1 MMNEAAPD
9 VRFDIRDGLATLVF
23 DRPDST
29 VNLLTSD
36 VMLHL
41 DELLDRLESAVR
53 RGEARAL
60 VIRSGKADNF
70 IAGADIDELAGL
82 EDAAE
87 ARELSRRGQAIFLRL
102 ERLPIPALAAVHGT
116 CLGGGV
122 ELALACDHR
131 VASNAPRTKLGL
143 PETRLGILPGLGG
156 TVRLPRTVGAR
167 AALDLILTGKQID
180 AERARQIGLVDR
192 VIPAERFEGQVK
204 ALAGQLASGKR
215 PLGKAKPAL
224 LDRAIAFLR
233 PARWA
238 VKRMTRKQLLRRTK
252 GHYPAQ
258 PLALAVTLD
267 GLGRSPERAYEE
279 EARAFGALAVTPEC
293 KNLIFVFK
301 LTEGAKKRTPEGA
314 AARVERAAIV
324 GAGVMGAGIAEL
336 FAYQNLP
343 VRVADVDEEQLRSGL
358 DRARRLLEKGAG
370 HAGWSEDELQERL
383 ERLSGGTGYDGFEDA
398 DVVVEAVVERMD
410 VKRDVFSSVEDA
422 VRPDA
427 VIASNTS
434 ALSISELQDSLRHP
448 ERVCGLHF
456 FNPPHR
462 MPLVEVVRG
471 ARTTNETMATA
482 FRTAVKLAKTP
493 VVVKDSAGFVVN
505 RILGAYLTEAGHLL
519 QEGMEVETLDRTM
532 SRFGMPMGPARLLD
546 EIGLDVAAHVT
557 ETLQSAFG
565 DRFAPAPV
573 MAAVLDTGVTG
584 KKGGRGFYRY
594 EDGKAKE
601 VDPQIQRILQESGR
615 DDRPDQEVARE
626 RMVFLMINEAAR
638 TLDDEVVREPG
649 DIDVAMIMGTGF
661 PPFRGGLLRYADS
674 VGLPHIADRLRE
686 LAQRLGPRFEPAG
699 ALLRRSVFYEPASS
713 GR

>member
-9 VRFDIRDGLATLVF
+9 VRLDLRDGLATLIF
-23 DRPDST
+23 DRPDSK
-29 VNLLTSD
+29 VNLLTSN

-41 DELLDRLESAVR
+41 DRVLDGLEDAVH

-60 VIRSGKADNF
+60 LIRSGKTDNF
-70 IAGADIDELAGL
+70 IAGADIDELAAL
-82 EDAAE
+82 EDAAD
-87 ARELSRRGQAIFLRL
+87 ARQLSRRGQAIFLRL
-102 ERLPIPALAAVHGT
+102 ERLPVPVLAAVHGT
-116 CLGGGV
+116 CVGGGL

-131 VASNAPRTKLGL
+131 VASNAPRTRLGL

-180 AERARQIGLVDR
+180 AEGARKIGLVDR
-192 VIPAERFEGQVK
+192 VIPVERFEGQVK
-204 ALAGQLASGKR
+204 ALAEQLAAGKS
-215 PLGKAKPAL
+215 PLGKAKPGP
-224 LDRAIAFLR
+224 LDRAIAFLP

-238 VKRMTRKQLLRRTK
+238 IKRMSRKQLLKRTK

-258 PLALAVTLD
+258 PMALTATLD

-279 EARAFGALAVTPEC
+279 EARAFGVLAVTPEC

-314 AARVERAAIV
+314 AARIERAAVI

-343 VRVADVDEEQLRSGL
+343 VRVVDVDEAQLRSGL
-358 DRARRLLEKGAG
+358 DRARGLLEKGAS
-370 HAGWSEDELQERL
+370 HAGWSEDDLQERL
-383 ERLSGGTGYDGFEDA
+383 ERLSGDTGYDGFEDA

-410 VKRDVFSSVEDA
+410 VKRSVFSSVEDR

-434 ALSISELQDSLRHP
+434 ALSISELQEALQHP

-471 ARTTNETMATA
+471 TRTSDDTMATA
-482 FRTAVKLAKTP
+482 FRTAVQLGKTP
-493 VVVKDSAGFVVN
+493 VVVRDSAGFVVN

-519 QEGMEVETLDRTM
+519 QQGMGVETLDRTM

-573 MAAVLDTGVTG
+573 LAAVLDTGVTG

-601 VDPQIQRILQESGR
+601 VDPQIQRILQEGGR
-615 DDRPDQEVARE
+615 GDPPDVEGAKE

-674 VGLPHIADRLRE
+674 VGLAHIADRLKGF
-686 LAQRLGPRFEPAG
+686 AQRLGPRFEPAA
-699 ALLRRSVFYEPASS
+699 ALLRRGAFYEA
-713 GR
+713 R